1 MPSAVEALCLNQWTD
16 RAVSGLIT
24 GFQEL
29 FMYFGYEFLT
39 DIYFTNIF
47 FPGLIFKNRNFLI
60 SYHH

>member
-47 FPGLIFKNRNFLI
+47 FPGLIFKNRNLAESI
-60 SYHH
+60 